1 MNIRQSARNL
11 KAILRKVTIKIN
23 KKDAKVK
30 QGSDF
35 NIKSKPCF
43 FYGGKFGCINFY
55 LSTFFKY
62 LVSDSFHLTYSGLF
76 LLSGKS

>member
-43 FYGGKFGCINFY
+43 FMEEN
-55 LSTFFKY
+55 
-62 LVSDSFHLTYSGLF
+62 LVVLIFIFQLF
-76 LLSGKS
+76 LSILSAIRSI